1 MNAVIEDLADLDS
14 VNFCSIIGGSTDK
27 TFIPKTIKAV

>member
-1 MNAVIEDLADLDS
+1 MNAVIADLDS

-27 TFIPKTIKAV
+27 AFISKTIKAV